1 MSGKEGQFGRERLHG
16 NANHLELCG
25 KRSGQGREG
34 SLEAGGCVGEWQEI
48 REKDESVLSGGDGP
62 FSVGSS

>member
-1 MSGKEGQFGRERLHG
+1 MGSGLGR
-16 NANHLELCG
+16 AG
-25 KRSGQGREG
+25 KARWRP
-34 SLEAGGCVGEWQEI
+34 GGCVGEWQEI